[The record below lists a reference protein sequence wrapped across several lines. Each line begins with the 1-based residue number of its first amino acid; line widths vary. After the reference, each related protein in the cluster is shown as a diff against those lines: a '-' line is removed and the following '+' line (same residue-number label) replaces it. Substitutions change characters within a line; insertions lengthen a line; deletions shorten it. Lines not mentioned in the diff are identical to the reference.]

1 MNEEKVT
8 SETITFASQE
18 FGNIRVL
25 DIDGQPW
32 FVGKDV
38 ANYHLF
44 KRHANGYYYPGIVIR

>member
-25 DIDGQPW
+25 DIDGQ
-32 FVGKDV
+32 FGFGVQRFDKCT
-38 ANYHLF
+38 
-44 KRHANGYYYPGIVIR
+44 KKSCR